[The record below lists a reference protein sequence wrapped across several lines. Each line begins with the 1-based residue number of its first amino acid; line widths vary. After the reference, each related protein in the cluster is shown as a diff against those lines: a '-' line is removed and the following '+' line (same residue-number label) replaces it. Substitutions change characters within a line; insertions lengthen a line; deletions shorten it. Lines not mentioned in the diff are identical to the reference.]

1 MGSPWTRGSVFCPSP
16 GDLPLKSD
24 GDAHWKI
31 EIKPLRETKVGVAQ
45 A

>member
-1 MGSPWTRGSVFCPSP
+1 MGSPWTGGSVFCPP
-16 GDLPLKSD
+16 LGDLSLKSD

-31 EIKPLRETKVGVAQ
+31 EISPLKETKVGVAQ

>member
-1 MGSPWTRGSVFCPSP
+1 MGSPWTRGSVICPSP

-31 EIKPLRETKVGVAQ
+31 KIKPLREIKVGVAQ